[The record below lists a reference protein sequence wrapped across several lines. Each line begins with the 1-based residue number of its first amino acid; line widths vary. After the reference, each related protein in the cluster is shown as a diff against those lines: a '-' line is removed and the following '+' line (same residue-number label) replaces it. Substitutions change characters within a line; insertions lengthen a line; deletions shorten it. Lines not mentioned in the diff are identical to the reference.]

1 MKTKLITIKKRGG
14 GTRKQRVQVLA
25 SGKFKFI
32 KNKMKSAARKV
43 KTRVSKPKKQRSIN
57 KQPTRSKGSRK
68 MTKRFNKNNFKN
80 GFKGFLGG
88 TGAAEL
94 SEEAVLLATD
104 NPIATTVVSLATAA
118 PAGWWVGGKSMAG
131 LIGGLAGAGLDI
143 GLKVLG
149 GRSAQEGG
157 SRFRL

>member
-1 MKTKLITIKKRGG
+1 MKTKVITIKKKGG

-32 KNKMKSAARKV
+32 KNKMRKAGKAI
-43 KTRVSKPKKQRSIN
+43 KTRVSKPRKQRSIN
-57 KQPTRSKGSRK
+57 KQVTRSSGSHRMK
-68 MTKRFNKNNFKN
+68 HFSKNNFKN

-88 TGAAEL
+88 TGGFEL
-94 SEEAVLLATD
+94 TEEVILLGTN
-104 NPIATTVVSLATAA
+104 NPIATTIGGLVVAA

-143 GLKVLG
+143 GLKLLA
-149 GRSAQEGG
+149 GRTGQQGG